1 MATRINRVAGRHGGF
16 LSDSAGLQPHQL
28 DLVYASTTAFLA
40 AKSASGNNSSSA
52 EEGDWFYDSTDNVI
66 KVYDGTN
73 WNSGVINSPLAR
85 GNIWRGDSGGLA
97 QAYDANDS
105 GKILVGNG
113 TDLVSVAVSGDAT
126 LASTGALTVADVT
139 VGSDATGDVQYKSSA
154 TALARLAIGTRGD
167 TLTVN
172 AAGTLPV
179 WSNGKV
185 VYENFN
191 ALGTPSGATDQPL
204 TIHQSDFTAFD
215 GSTGVLNLLYT
226 ENLRL
231 HMIPL
236 GAGQTLTPVVVAAG
250 LDVGADQADNEGY
263 ELSSHWGQ
271 ASGQRPFVV
280 GEDPAF
286 YFTCKFEIATING
299 CDVLAVGFRR
309 APFSPPTSQE
319 DIINAD
325 LNDYLDMA
333 ALGLTTAA
341 TPGAIKIQTIDDN
354 AATTVTDTTNTI
366 ASATALT
373 VKVLVSAAGVVT
385 YQHDAV
391 TPGTLA
397 APTTTAAFTLDTGDP
412 VVPFFHY
419 LHANAA
425 QAGAITIH
433 SWEAGYQ

>member
-40 AKSASGNNSSSA
+40 AKSASGNNSASA
-52 EEGDWFYDSTDNVI
+52 EEGDWFYDSTDNTV
-66 KVYDGTN
+66 KYYDGSSWT
-73 WNSGVINSPLAR
+73 L
-85 GNIWRGDSGGLA
+85 GLP
-97 QAYDANDS
+97 
-105 GKILVGNG
+105 G
-113 TDLVSVAVSGDAT
+113 
-126 LASTGALTVADVT
+126 T
-139 VGSDATGDVQYKSSA
+139 VGSAGRV
-154 TALARLAIGTRGD
+154 
-167 TLTVN
+167 LTVN
-172 AAGTLPV
+172 AAGTTPV
-179 WSNGKV
+179 WSNGKIV
-185 VYENFN
+185 SENFN
-191 ALGTPSGATDQPL
+191 GYTTPGGATDVQL
-204 TIHQSDFTAFD
+204 TMHENDYTAVS
-215 GSTGVLNLLYT
+215 GTTAALNILHGVNASLQFV
-226 ENLRL
+226 
-231 HMIPL
+231 IL
-236 GAGQTLTPVVVAAG
+236 GAGQTLFPTVVAAG
-250 LDVGADQADNEGY
+250 LDVGCDQTDNEGI
-263 ELSSHWGQ
+263 ELTSHWGD
-271 ASGQRPFVV
+271 ASGKRPFVV

-286 YFTCKFEIATING
+286 YFKCKFEIAVING

-309 APFSPPTSQE
+309 APFSPGTSQE
-319 DIINAD
+319 DLVNAD